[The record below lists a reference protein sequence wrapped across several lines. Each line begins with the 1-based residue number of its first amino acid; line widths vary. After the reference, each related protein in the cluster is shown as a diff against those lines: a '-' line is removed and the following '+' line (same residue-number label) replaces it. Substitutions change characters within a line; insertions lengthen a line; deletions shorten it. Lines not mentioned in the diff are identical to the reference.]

1 MDLKGIL
8 GPWAQEDQL
17 DLRDLQGCL
26 ATFQQQEHQGLKES
40 RELMESLGDRGSLG
54 LKAKRYDLVPVKK
67 VTRAWHI
74 FILKWYC
81 DENHIFP
88 IEPTLKHK
96 QVACMTRKMLFS
108 IFKYLFSFQRY
119 LSF

>member
-17 DLRDLQGCL
+17 DFRDLRGCL
-26 ATFQQQEHQGLKES
+26 ATFQQQDHQGLKES

-54 LKAKRYDLVPVKK
+54 LKAKRYDLGPVKK

-74 FILKWYC
+74 FILN
-81 DENHIFP
+81 NH
-88 IEPTLKHK
+88 LKK
-96 QVACMTRKMLFS
+96 RKEFLQDCREMTWFAVM
-108 IFKYLFSFQRY
+108 
-119 LSF
+119 